1 MDHFFKNLI
10 PKMKKIFALCCCL
23 ILTSCFEIT
32 ERIKHHDDQS
42 GEYTL
47 MVDFSQSWLK
57 TKSAI
62 WLEEVD
68 GVKIPNEQEITQKLD
83 DFKSK
88 VSKIEGISN
97 VTTKTDFDRYIF
109 IIKLDYK
116 SLKALNE
123 VVNTLNK
130 QKNQIHFNANSKSFE
145 RIASYPIP
153 EKLIKDEKKKE
164 DLEKASIVSIYTFDR
179 DISATSNANSK
190 VSKNKKTVFLK
201 QSLYSVLKKSSLMNN
216 TIQLNQ

>member
-1 MDHFFKNLI
+1 
-10 PKMKKIFALCCCL
+10 MKKIFAICCCL
-23 ILTSCFEIT
+23 LLTSCFEIT

-47 MVDFSQSWLK
+47 MVDFSKSWLK

-68 GVKIPNEQEITQKLD
+68 GVKIPNEQEITQKLN

-116 SLKALNE
+116 NLKALNE

-130 QKNQIHFNANSKSFE
+130 QKNQIHFTANSKSFE

-153 EKLIKDEKKKE
+153 ENLLKDEKKKE
-164 DLEKASIVSIYTFDR
+164 DLEKANIISIYTFDR
-179 DISATSNANSK
+179 DVSNTSNANCKISP
-190 VSKNKKTVFLK
+190 NKKTVFLK
-201 QSLYSVLKKSSLMNN
+201 QSMYSVLKKSSLMNN

>member
-1 MDHFFKNLI
+1 
-10 PKMKKIFALCCCL
+10 MKKIFAICCCL
-23 ILTSCFEIT
+23 LLTSCFEIT

-47 MVDFSQSWLK
+47 MVDFSKSWLK

-68 GVKIPNEQEITQKLD
+68 GVKIPNEQEITQKLN

-130 QKNQIHFNANSKSFE
+130 QKNQIHFTANSKSFE

-153 EKLIKDEKKKE
+153 ENLLKDEKKKE
-164 DLEKASIVSIYTFDR
+164 DLEKANIISIYTFDR
-179 DISATSNANSK
+179 EVLNTSNANCKISP
-190 VSKNKKTVFLK
+190 NKKTVFLK
-201 QSLYSVLKKSSLMNN
+201 QSMYSVLKKSSLMNN

>member
-1 MDHFFKNLI
+1 
-10 PKMKKIFALCCCL
+10 MKKIFVLCCCL
-23 ILTSCFEIT
+23 LLTSCFEIT

-47 MVDFSQSWLK
+47 MVDFSKSWLK

-68 GVKIPNEQEITQKLD
+68 GVKIPNEQEIAQKLN

-88 VSKIEGISN
+88 VSKMEGISN
-97 VTTKTDFDRYIF
+97 VSTKTDFDRYVF

-116 SLKALNE
+116 NLKALNE

-130 QKNQIHFNANSKSFE
+130 QKNQIHFTADSRSFE

-153 EKLIKDEKKKE
+153 ENLLKDEKKKE
-164 DLEKASIVSIYTFDR
+164 DLEKANIISIYTFDR
-179 DISATSNANSK
+179 DIVTASNTNCKISP
-190 VSKNKKTVFLK
+190 NKKTVFLK
-201 QSLYSVLKKSSLMNN
+201 QSMYSVLKKSSLMNN
-216 TIQLNQ
+216 NIQLIP

>member
-1 MDHFFKNLI
+1 
-10 PKMKKIFALCCCL
+10 MKKIFAICCCL
-23 ILTSCFEIT
+23 LLTSCFEIT

-47 MVDFSQSWLK
+47 MVDFSKSWLK

-68 GVKIPNEQEITQKLD
+68 GVKIPNEQEITQKLN

-130 QKNQIHFNANSKSFE
+130 QKNQIHFTANSKSFE

-153 EKLIKDEKKKE
+153 ENLLKDEKKKE
-164 DLEKASIVSIYTFDR
+164 DLEKANIIAIYTFDR
-179 DISATSNANSK
+179 DVLNTSNANCKISP
-190 VSKNKKTVFLK
+190 NKKTVFLK
-201 QSLYSVLKKSSLMNN
+201 QSMYSVLKKSSLMNN

>member
-1 MDHFFKNLI
+1 
-10 PKMKKIFALCCCL
+10 MKKIFVLCCCL
-23 ILTSCFEIT
+23 LLTSCFEIT

-47 MVDFSQSWLK
+47 MVDFSKSWLK

-68 GVKIPNEQEITQKLD
+68 GVKIPNEQEITQKLN

-88 VSKIEGISN
+88 VSKMEGISD
-97 VTTKTDFDRYIF
+97 VSTKTDFDRYVF

-116 SLKALNE
+116 NLKALNE
-123 VVNTLNK
+123 VVNVLNK
-130 QKNQIHFNANSKSFE
+130 QKNQIHFTADSRSFE

-153 EKLIKDEKKKE
+153 ENLLKDEKKKE
-164 DLEKASIVSIYTFDR
+164 DLEKASIISIYTFDR
-179 DISATSNANSK
+179 DVAATSNANCK
-190 VSKNKKTVFLK
+190 VSPNKKTVFLK
-201 QSLYSVLKKSSLMNN
+201 QSMYSVLKKSSLMNN
-216 TIQLNQ
+216 NIQLNP